1 MTLTKL
7 ARKILEEVT
16 PYTPGKPV
24 EEVQRELGL
33 PTAVKLAS
41 NENPLGP
48 SRKALEAVQKA
59 LPALHR
65 YPDGSCFY
73 LVKKL
78 AEHLKV
84 APDQLIVGNG
94 SDEIITLAVRA
105 FVEPDEEIVIAHPTF
120 LIYKIAGQL
129 AGARVRTVPMTDF
142 RYDLGSM
149 RKAVTPKTKLVFIAN
164 PDNPTGSYVTKAEVE
179 AFLEGLSSDTIVFF
193 DEAYAEL
200 ADVPDYPD
208 TRPLLAKRPVIIART
223 FSKAY
228 GLAGLRVGFCMA
240 PKELIETMNRVREP
254 FNVNSLAQVA
264 AMAALEDTQHLEA
277 TRRLLREEKRKLSG
291 ALREM
296 GFSCVPSATNFI
308 LFHAGPKA
316 GELAQALL
324 EKGIIVRHMQAWD
337 LPDYLRVTAGLAGE
351 NDAFIQ
357 ELKALVTK
365 GDCHDYRT

>member
-1 MTLTKL
+1 MTLTNL
-7 ARKILEEVT
+7 ARKILEGVT
-16 PYTPGKPV
+16 PYIPGKPI

-33 PTAVKLAS
+33 PMAIKLAS

-48 SRKALEAVQKA
+48 SRKALEAVQEA
-59 LPALHR
+59 LPSLHR

-73 LVKKL
+73 LIRKL
-78 AEHLKV
+78 AAHLKL
-84 APDQLIVGNG
+84 APEQLIAGNG

-105 FVEPDEEIVIAHPTF
+105 FIEPGDEIVIAHPTF

-129 AGARVRTVPMTDF
+129 AGAKVRTVPMKDF
-142 RYDLGSM
+142 RYDLAAM
-149 RKAVTPKTKLVFIAN
+149 RKAVTPKTKMVFIAN

-179 AFLEGLSSDTIVFF
+179 AFLDGLSPGVIVFF

-208 TRPLLAKRPVIIART
+208 TRPLLPKRPVIIART

-228 GLAGLRVGFCMA
+228 GLAGLRIGYGMA
-240 PKELIETMNRVREP
+240 PPELVEAMNRVREP
-254 FNVNSLAQVA
+254 FNVNSLAQA
-264 AMAALEDTQHLEA
+264 AAAAALEDTQHLEA
-277 TRRLLREEKRKLSG
+277 TRRLLREEKRKLTNG
-291 ALREM
+291 LEQM

-308 LFHAGPKA
+308 LFRAGPKA

-324 EKGIIVRHMQAWD
+324 KKGIIVRHMQAWD
-337 LPDYLRVTAGLAGE
+337 LPEFLRVTAGLPEE

-357 ELKALVTK
+357 NLKQL
-365 GDCHDYRT
+365 GRISS